1 MGYIIC
7 PAPVKESLHVTIS
20 PCQPASQ
27 SQGNR
32 DGGQRKDRLLG
43 GEIGRRGPSEPSDGV
58 NGGCQQQG
66 LPSSGLQ
73 IQPHFSFA
81 RKSSPPWCAS

>member
-1 MGYIIC
+1 MGRTGPTTVAKGLKGIRFSQGYRTGYIIC
-7 PAPVKESLHVTIS
+7 PAPVKESLHVTIN
-20 PCQPASQ
+20 PGQPASQ

-58 NGGCQQQG
+58 SGGCQ
-66 LPSSGLQ
+66 
-73 IQPHFSFA
+73 
-81 RKSSPPWCAS
+81 